1 MRGFEQ
7 LSSSSSAEPVSKLNS
22 GAKGTTKSPWWPQ
35 RDSHTGR
42 QRADRPLPKMQALG
56 ACMNKLLLYA
66 FAVMSRRE
74 AFQLDH
80 DWQRT
85 TARVA

>member
-1 MRGFEQ
+1 
-7 LSSSSSAEPVSKLNS
+7 
-22 GAKGTTKSPWWPQ
+22 
-35 RDSHTGR
+35 
-42 QRADRPLPKMQALG
+42 MQALG

-85 TARVA
+85 MSRVA

>member
-1 MRGFEQ
+1 MSRRGRAGLREVLYLATITCLQ
-7 LSSSSSAEPVSKLNS
+7 HKPRIRTHYDRLI
-22 GAKGTTKSPWWPQ
+22 
-35 RDSHTGR
+35 
-42 QRADRPLPKMQALG
+42 QRADRPLPKMEVLG

-66 FAVMSRRE
+66 FAVMSQRE

-85 TARVA
+85 MSRVA

>member
-1 MRGFEQ
+1 
-7 LSSSSSAEPVSKLNS
+7 
-22 GAKGTTKSPWWPQ
+22 
-35 RDSHTGR
+35 
-42 QRADRPLPKMQALG
+42 MQALG

-80 DWQRT
+80 NWQR
-85 TARVA
+85 AMPRVA

>member
-1 MRGFEQ
+1 
-7 LSSSSSAEPVSKLNS
+7 
-22 GAKGTTKSPWWPQ
+22 
-35 RDSHTGR
+35 
-42 QRADRPLPKMQALG
+42 MQALG

-66 FAVMSRRE
+66 FAVMSHRE

-85 TARVA
+85 MARVA